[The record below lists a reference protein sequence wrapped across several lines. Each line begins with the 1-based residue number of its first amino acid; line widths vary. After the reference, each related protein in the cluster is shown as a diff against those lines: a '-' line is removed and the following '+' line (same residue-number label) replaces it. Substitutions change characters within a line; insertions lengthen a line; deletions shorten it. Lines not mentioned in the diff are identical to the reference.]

1 MKYPSV
7 QTILEVLS
15 ERTPVVL
22 DGMKIVF
29 CKATLVAARGGKLV
43 YYTDVSDTVVHTEQY
58 SRSSFYR
65 RARKSEKKTEKKEK
79 TKKTVKKNKIV
90 IKE

>member
-7 QTILEVLS
+7 QTIIEVLS
-15 ERTPVVL
+15 ERTPVAL
-22 DGMKIVF
+22 DGRKIVF

-43 YYTDVSDTVVHTEQY
+43 YYTDVSDTLVHTEQY

-65 RARKSEKKTEKKEK
+65 RNRAVEKKNQ
-79 TKKTVKKNKIV
+79 KNKI
-90 IKE
+90 KE